1 MGKLVGRQQP
11 SSCKIREIK
20 AIMGAAKTRSL
31 RSRSS
36 WGGLFCQVLLGWR
49 VDGWVLGAGNLE
61 VPMDGWVDGW
71 TGTGLA
77 GWKGSLGWTIAR
89 FVEKLEPTA
98 EAKAS
103 PTSERRRLLD
113 AASTSEAA
121 TLTGEE
127 EERGR
132 GVEVLAWQR
141 QRQWQWRGLER
152 QTNGQDERGVRD
164 VV

>member
-1 MGKLVGRQQP
+1 
-11 SSCKIREIK
+11 
-20 AIMGAAKTRSL
+20 
-31 RSRSS
+31 
-36 WGGLFCQVLLGWR
+36 
-49 VDGWVLGAGNLE
+49 
-61 VPMDGWVDGW
+61 MDGWVDGW
-71 TGTGLA
+71 TGTGLP

-127 EERGR
+127 EGGGR
-132 GVEVLAWQR
+132 IEVLAWQW
-141 QRQWQWRGLER
+141 QWQWRGLER
-152 QTNGQDERGVRD
+152 QTDERSGRTGRARCRLINATLFNRRAGQLGWTMSTR
-164 VV
+164 